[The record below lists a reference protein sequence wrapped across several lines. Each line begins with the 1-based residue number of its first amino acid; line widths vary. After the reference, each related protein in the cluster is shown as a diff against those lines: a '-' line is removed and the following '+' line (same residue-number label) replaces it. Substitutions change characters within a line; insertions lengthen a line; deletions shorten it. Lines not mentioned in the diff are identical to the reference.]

1 MRKKKTITLAT
12 KPTYQGYSH
21 AFKMA
26 IVERVENGQLSRNQ
40 AAKEYD
46 VCRGSIHKWVKK
58 YGNLDKKLRNMGGKS
73 PEQKIKELQK
83 QLTEQKKLV
92 RFWTYDLAMRD
103 RSFTLRHHK
112 QKDPSNA
119 ELLCH
124 PSDSNESVPS
134 L

>member
-92 RFWTYDLAMRD
+92 RFWETAMEIIEDEFKVDVKKKYLTEYQRNELRKIKK
-103 RSFTLRHHK
+103 RSK
-112 QKDPSNA
+112 K
-119 ELLCH
+119 
-124 PSDSNESVPS
+124 
-134 L
+134 

>member
-46 VCRGSIHKWVKK
+46 VRRGSIHKWVKK

-92 RFWTYDLAMRD
+92 RFWEAAMEIIEDEFKVDVKKKYLTEYQRNELRKIEN
-103 RSFTLRHHK
+103 RSK
-112 QKDPSNA
+112 K
-119 ELLCH
+119 
-124 PSDSNESVPS
+124 
-134 L
+134 